1 MYCYIVCGHGEL
13 LNFTQ
18 EIKGPAIG
26 DYIINLV
33 KTFDRNRDQFILTL
47 YVEYEM

>member
-1 MYCYIVCGHGEL
+1 MYTVCEHGDL
-13 LNFTQ
+13 LDFTQ

-33 KTFDRNRDQFILTL
+33 KTFDRNRDQLILKL
-47 YVEYEM
+47 YVDDEM